1 LALQA
6 SILTSSHS
14 LQIVA
19 SAKIF
24 NCGGDNFDF
33 SSKGQGCR
41 LIDGSG
47 GPPFLGKQG
56 HVELI
61 YWGKVAKSS
70 KGNIDIDKLTC
81 LEARDSYR
89 FKDIVKSSTC
99 CCSRSILSA

>member
-1 LALQA
+1 
-6 SILTSSHS
+6 
-14 LQIVA
+14 
-19 SAKIF
+19 
-24 NCGGDNFDF
+24 
-33 SSKGQGCR
+33 

-61 YWGKVAKSS
+61 YWGKVAKIN
-70 KGNIDIDKLTC
+70 KGNIDIDKITC

-99 CCSRSILSA
+99 CLSNRAWNIVAGLIDRKLSTDKTQVVHHYCRADGLVPLG